1 VTLLFC
7 RYCGDE
13 VEMDGAEP
21 VDEDSVIEGDGVMCG
36 DCLREERNDDDVEE
50 DPGVVNPA

>member
-1 VTLLFC
+1 MTLLFC

-36 DCLREERNDDDVEE
+36 DCLREERSDDDVDE
-50 DPGVVNPA
+50 DLGVVNPA